1 MEYSQYLNSA
11 DRKPARI
18 TKADKDFGEKLDF
31 KDVQFPVKIRDIQK
45 TEKEILSTL
54 VFLAM
59 KIKKNIQFMYQKQ
72 CCEEKHVDLL
82 LLGEGG

>member
-11 DRKPARI
+11 DCKLARI
-18 TKADKDFGEKLDF
+18 TKADKDFDEKLDF
-31 KDVQFPVKIRDIQK
+31 KGVQFPVKIRDIQK
-45 TEKEILSTL
+45 TEKEILSAL